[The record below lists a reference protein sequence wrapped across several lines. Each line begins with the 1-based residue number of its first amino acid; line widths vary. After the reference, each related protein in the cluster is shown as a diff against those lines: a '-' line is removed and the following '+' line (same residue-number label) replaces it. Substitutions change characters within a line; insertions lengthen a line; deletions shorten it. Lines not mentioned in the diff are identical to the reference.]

1 MTLRELF
8 KESVIVTELH
18 MDDGNIIYLHK
29 IPLRKVAQMTGNVF
43 VRDIFNHD
51 MVINMNKMKTAHEKV
66 GLFVN
71 EENKLLLFQE
81 EVFDSLTEEM
91 VDLDIYVNSEIDSN
105 SCRIRVGN
113 NLLISSNVSMKREVF
128 DRCLPYNRKVLA
140 ALKNQAAANTAK
152 KPAQ

>member
-1 MTLRELF
+1 
-8 KESVIVTELH
+8 
-18 MDDGNIIYLHK
+18 
-29 IPLRKVAQMTGNVF
+29 
-43 VRDIFNHD
+43 
-51 MVINMNKMKTAHEKV
+51 
-66 GLFVN
+66 
-71 EENKLLLFQE
+71 
-81 EVFDSLTEEM
+81 M